1 MKGNAKTLFVA
12 SEDIATALNL
22 LESIE
27 VEVGFDSDDPESIE
41 QAILAVEEAINARL
55 SAHRGDARIESAIL
69 RVKLDF
75 RCAILATLL
84 RHMPEFGRATAS
96 ESVSD
101 IGDEMLAQIAARRD

>member
-1 MKGNAKTLFVA
+1 MSENAETLFVA

-41 QAILAVEEAINARL
+41 QAILAVEEAINTRL
-55 SAHRGDARIESAIL
+55 SGHRGDARIESAIL

-75 RCAILATLL
+75 RCAILEQAASKEDDDRSIGSVQTL
-84 RHMPEFGRATAS
+84 H
-96 ESVSD
+96 
-101 IGDEMLAQIAARRD
+101 

>member
-1 MKGNAKTLFVA
+1 MRENVKTLFVA

-41 QAILAVEEAINARL
+41 RAILAVEEAINTRL
-55 SAHRGDARIESAIL
+55 SGYRGDARIESAIL

-75 RCAILATLL
+75 RCAILDQASFDEDDDEAISSVHTL
-84 RHMPEFGRATAS
+84 H
-96 ESVSD
+96 
-101 IGDEMLAQIAARRD
+101 

>member
-1 MKGNAKTLFVA
+1 MRENAKTLFVA

-27 VEVGFDSDDPESIE
+27 VEVGFDSDDPESVE
-41 QAILAVEEAINARL
+41 QAILAVEEAINTRL

-75 RCAILATLL
+75 RCAILDQASSDEDDDGAVSSVHTL
-84 RHMPEFGRATAS
+84 H
-96 ESVSD
+96 
-101 IGDEMLAQIAARRD
+101 

>member
-1 MKGNAKTLFVA
+1 MRGNAKTLFVA

-27 VEVGFDSDDPESIE
+27 VEVGFDSDDPDSIE
-41 QAILAVEEAINARL
+41 QAILAVEEQINTRL

-75 RCAILATLL
+75 RCAILDQALSDEDDDEAIGSVHTL
-84 RHMPEFGRATAS
+84 H
-96 ESVSD
+96 
-101 IGDEMLAQIAARRD
+101 